1 MHGTAVD
8 HIKYYIPTDGRV
20 DAVKF
25 YHDGLGFAI
34 EGMAAYES
42 DEKPFFSVRISPG
55 SVLHLEPD
63 PKFSKPDRTAADH
76 VAIRVAESIDVIET
90 MLTDADIDIDRRLTP
105 RGATG
110 VAPAVYVTDPFGYR
124 VEIKSEQQSN

>member
-1 MHGTAVD
+1 MHGTAID
-8 HIKYYIPTDGRV
+8 HIKQYIPRDGRA
-20 DAVKF
+20 DALGF
-25 YHDGLGFAI
+25 YRDGLGFAI

-42 DEKPFFSVRISPG
+42 NKKPFFSVRISPG

-63 PKFSKPDRTAADH
+63 PEFTKPDRTAADH
-76 VAIRVAESIDVIET
+76 VAIRVAESMAMIET
-90 MLTDADIDIDRRLTP
+90 TLAEANIEIDRRLTP

-124 VEIKSEQQSN
+124 IEIKSEQESD